1 MEELL
6 LDKEVVFG
14 MLSGQ
19 TTTAI
24 NRRLYRDF
32 RTAEMNLTPEQFTIL
47 LSLFYKD
54 GITQQ
59 ELAQSTFKDK
69 TGITRLLDNLQKQD
83 LVQRKVDEQDKRIN
97 KIFLTALG
105 VDQIQRARQIA
116 LQTMQLALTGLSEEE
131 IRAGE
136 AVLKKIFKNLE

>member
-6 LDKEVVFG
+6 IDKEVVFG

-24 NRRLYRDF
+24 NRRLFRDF
-32 RTAEMNLTPEQFTIL
+32 RTAELNLTPEQFTIL

-59 ELAQSTFKDK
+59 ELANSTFKDK
-69 TGITRLLDNLQKQD
+69 TGITRLLDNLQKQS
-83 LVQRKVDEQDKRIN
+83 LIERKVDEVDRRIN
-97 KIFLTALG
+97 QIYLTQVGRELLLK
-105 VDQIQRARQIA
+105 AREIA
-116 LQTMQLALTGLSEEE
+116 LLTMQDALQGLNEDE

-136 AVLKKIFKNLE
+136 AVLKKIFKNLA

>member
-6 LDKEVVFG
+6 IDKEVVFG

-24 NRRLYRDF
+24 NRRLFRDF
-32 RTAEMNLTPEQFTIL
+32 RAAELNLTPEQFTIL

-59 ELAQSTFKDK
+59 ELANSTFKDK
-69 TGITRLLDNLQKQD
+69 TGITRLLDNLQKQS
-83 LVQRKVDEQDKRIN
+83 LIERKVDEVDRRIN
-97 KIFLTALG
+97 QIYLTQVGREFLLK
-105 VDQIQRARQIA
+105 AREIA
-116 LQTMQLALTGLSEEE
+116 LLTMQDALEGLSEDE

-136 AVLKKIFKNLE
+136 AVLKKIFKNLA